1 MISNLLEGILRN
13 ASPMEITEFFL
24 WAIVGVFLLS
34 LYCAALRIWKGL
46 VAYTPNLLTSMGIL
60 GTFIGIVVG
69 LMGFDPSD
77 IDHSITNLLQGL
89 KTAFIT
95 SLAGMGGSIVFKV
108 LSTLPVFSATRTTPA
123 SKDIG
128 PALVHAMEEQ
138 AKRLEA
144 LRRAVAGDEE
154 SSLAGQ
160 LKLFRGD
167 VNDHAR
173 QTQQKLRE
181 GMEQLTV
188 LRELSQ
194 ARRKHFEQFAD
205 KLWRQMEAFGEMLSK
220 SATEQVINALKE
232 VIVDFNKNLTE
243 QFGDNFKALDASV
256 KRLVDWQENYRRQL
270 EQMQAQYQQGV
281 EAITATEAAVAH
293 ISEESRNIPVV
304 MERLGE
310 VVRVNQHQIDELD
323 RHLEAF
329 AQTRDRAVEAVP
341 EIRAR
346 LEEISTAV
354 TDSTTVLNEN
364 LRNMAALLSDSYTH
378 LSEQVV
384 SMTQSAQ
391 QLGAQ
396 LQKDTAELQE
406 RVAEAIDQMQQ
417 RLHATIDEV
426 LEAQARE
433 TNRALEGLTTAVKTA
448 VQRTGDGVN
457 TQLEAIDQ
465 MQQRLHAT
473 IDEVLEAQA
482 RETNRALEGLTTAVK
497 TAVQRTGDGVNTQL
511 EVIDQAMQREVE
523 RVMNEMGQA
532 LARISHQF
540 TTDYSQLVAA
550 MDRIVRQRGTA

>member
-433 TNRALEGLTTAVKTA
+433 TN
-448 VQRTGDGVN
+448 
-457 TQLEAIDQ
+457 
-465 MQQRLHAT
+465 H
-473 IDEVLEAQA
+473 
-482 RETNRALEGLTTAVK
+482 ALEGLTTAVK